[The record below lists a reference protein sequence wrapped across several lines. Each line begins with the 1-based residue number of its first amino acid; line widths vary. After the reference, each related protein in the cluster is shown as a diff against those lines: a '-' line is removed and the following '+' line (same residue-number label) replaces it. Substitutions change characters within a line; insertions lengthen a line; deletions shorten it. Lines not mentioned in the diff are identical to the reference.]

1 VRSREREHPGGMLRG
16 ALAMVGFFIQRPIF
30 ASAIA
35 VIMVLAGSIC
45 FFLLPVSQ
53 FPDITPPQV
62 VVSAVYPGASA
73 QVVADTVTT
82 PLEQQI
88 NGVQGMTYMSSSSS
102 NDGSSTITVTF
113 DVGYPLSIAA
123 VDVQNRVAQAS
134 SSLPAIV
141 NQAGVTI
148 KKQNPNFV
156 LIVNLTSPD
165 KSVDPVALSNYAY
178 LQIVDP
184 LKRLAGVGD
193 VQIFGER
200 RYSMRVW
207 LDPDKLANLG
217 ITAVDVQNAIAEQN
231 IQVAAGKIGQSPAP
245 PGTPFEMQVS
255 ALGRLSDP
263 AQFGDIVVHA
273 NANAGSVVRLRD
285 VARIEL
291 GALQYAST
299 AFFGEDP
306 TVVLAIYQMPGSNA
320 LALQQRVKD
329 KMEELSKRF
338 PKGIDFAM
346 HYDTTR
352 FVSAAMHD
360 VVITLAEALI
370 LVVFVVFIFLQS
382 WRTTIIPTI
391 AIPVSLIATLV
402 VMQMLGF
409 SLNMLSLLGMVLAI
423 GLVVDDAI
431 VVVENVERQLEAGLK
446 PLAAARAAMKEVT
459 GPIIATTAVLMA
471 VFVPVAFI
479 PGVAGRL
486 YNQFALTVAISVG
499 ISAFNS
505 LTLSPALSAAFL
517 RHRGEVTF
525 PPFRWFNSGFNW
537 LSHSYA
543 EGVRVLIRLRW
554 AMLALFVAALGATYL
569 VSLRIPST
577 FLPVE
582 DQGYFFV
589 VIQLPDGASLERTD
603 AVAKQVRDILM
614 NTPGVDTVGSISGL
628 NFLTSAA
635 QSNSAVEFAILKP
648 WDQRPPE
655 QGASN
660 IVASVRP
667 KLLGLPGAIAL
678 SFDPPSI
685 PGLGTTGGFEFQ
697 VEDLTGRG
705 SIALNEVTQ
714 AVIAEARKQPEING
728 QQLFS
733 SFSTSTPQFNYD
745 LDRNKAKL
753 LGLNLP
759 DVFNTLQIYLGSLY
773 VNDFNLFGRT
783 FRVTLQADKDARA
796 SASDLSRLYVRNTA
810 GGMVPLSTLG
820 SLKPIVGPETVP
832 HYNNYASALINGG
845 AAPGFSSGQA
855 VMAMERAA
863 AAVLPRD
870 FAFEWTGIT
879 FQELKAG
886 SIATVVFALAIVFV
900 FLILAAQYESW
911 SMPFM
916 VLLAVPLALF
926 GALLALWLRG
936 KQIDVY
942 SQIGFVMLIGLAA
955 KNAILIVEFARRRRE
970 EGLGIVE
977 AAMEAA
983 RLRLR
988 PILMTAFAFIL
999 GVVPLMVA
1007 TGAGAASR
1015 QSIGTTVFG
1024 GMLAATI
1031 LTLAFVPVLY
1041 AVIEQWREGRVGAEP
1056 TPAHDEGVASHV
1068 EPAE

>member
-1 VRSREREHPGGMLRG
+1 
-16 ALAMVGFFIQRPIF
+16 MVGFFIQRPIF

-35 VIMVLAGSIC
+35 VILVLAGSIC
-45 FFLLPVSQ
+45 YFLLPVSQ

-88 NGVQGMTYMSSSSS
+88 NGVAGMTYMSSSSS
-102 NDGSSTITVTF
+102 NDGSSTITITF

-134 SSLPAIV
+134 SSLPQIV

-165 KSVDPVALSNYAY
+165 RSVDPVALSNYAY

-184 LKRLAGVGD
+184 LKRLQGVGD

-231 IQVAAGKIGQSPAP
+231 VQVAAGKIGQSPAP
-245 PGTPFEMQVS
+245 AGTPFEMQVS
-255 ALGRLSDP
+255 AVGRLGDP
-263 AQFGDIVVHA
+263 AQFGDIVVRA
-273 NANAGSVVRLRD
+273 DANAGSVVRLRD

-291 GALQYAST
+291 GALQYTST

-329 KMEELSKRF
+329 KMQELSKRF
-338 PKGIDFAM
+338 PKGIDYAM

-352 FVSAAMHD
+352 FVSASMHD
-360 VVITLAEALI
+360 VVITLIQALL
-370 LVVFVVFIFLQS
+370 LVVAVVFIFLQS

-391 AIPVSLIATLV
+391 AIPVSLIATLA
-402 VMQMLGF
+402 VMETLGF

-431 VVVENVERQLEAGLK
+431 VVVENVERQLEAGLR
-446 PLAAARAAMKEVT
+446 PLEAARAAMKEVT

-517 RHRGEVTF
+517 RQRGDVTF
-525 PPFRWFNSGFNW
+525 APFRRFNRGFDW

-543 EGVRVLIRLRW
+543 HGVRRLIGLRW
-554 AMLALFVAALGATYL
+554 TMLALFVAALGATYL

-603 AVAKQVRDILM
+603 VVAKQVREVLQ
-614 NTPGVDTVGSISGL
+614 NTPGVDIVGSISGL
-628 NFLTSAA
+628 NFLTNAA

-648 WDQRPPE
+648 WDRRPPG
-655 QGASN
+655 QGASD

-705 SIALNEVTQ
+705 SFALNDATQ

-796 SASDLSRLYVRNTA
+796 SASDLSRLYVRNA
-810 GGMVPLSTLG
+810 SGGMVPLSTLG

-845 AAPGFSSGQA
+845 AAPGYSSGQA
-855 VMAMERAA
+855 VAAMERAA
-863 AAVLPRD
+863 ATALPRD

-886 SIATVVFALAIVFV
+886 SIATVVFALAIIFV

-936 KQIDVY
+936 RQIDVY

-970 EGLGIVE
+970 EGLSIVD

-999 GVVPLMVA
+999 GVVPLMIA

-1031 LTLAFVPVLY
+1031 LTLAFVPVFY
-1041 AVIEQWREGRVGAEP
+1041 AVIEELRERNQRPELTSAHHIEGGAEP
-1056 TPAHDEGVASHV
+1056 
-1068 EPAE
+1068 AE

>member
-1 VRSREREHPGGMLRG
+1 
-16 ALAMVGFFIQRPIF
+16 MVNFFIQRPIF

-35 VIMVLAGSIC
+35 MVMVLAGAIC
-45 FFLLPVSQ
+45 YFLLPVSQ
-53 FPDITPPQV
+53 FPNITPPQV
-62 VVSAVYPGASA
+62 VVSANYPGASA

-88 NGVQGMTYMSSSSS
+88 NGVEGMTYMSSASS

-113 DVGYPLSIAA
+113 EVGYPLSIAA
-123 VDVQNRVAQAS
+123 VDVQNRVSQAA

-141 NQAGVTI
+141 NQGGVTI

-156 LIVNLTSPD
+156 LIVNLVSPD
-165 KSVDPVALSNYAY
+165 GSVDPIALSNYAF
-178 LQIVDP
+178 LQVVDP
-184 LKRLAGVGD
+184 LKRLPGVGD
-193 VQIFGER
+193 IQIFGER

-207 LDPDKLANLG
+207 LDPDRLANLG
-217 ITAVDVQNAIAEQN
+217 ITAVDVQNVIQEQN
-231 IQVAAGKIGQSPAP
+231 VQVAAGKIGQSPAP
-245 PGTPFEMQVS
+245 EGTPFEMQVN
-255 ALGRLSDP
+255 AVGRLSDP
-263 AQFGDIVVHA
+263 AEFGDIVVRA
-273 NANAGSVVRLRD
+273 NAADGSVVRLRD

-291 GALQYAST
+291 GALQYSSSG
-299 AFFGEDP
+299 FFGDKP
-306 TVVLAIYQMPGSNA
+306 SVVVAVFQSPGSNA
-320 LALQQRVKD
+320 LELQQRVKV

-338 PKGIDFAM
+338 PKGIEYAM

-360 VVITLAEALI
+360 VLVTLGEALVLVV
-370 LVVFVVFIFLQS
+370 LVVFVFLQS

-391 AIPVSLIATLV
+391 AIPVSLIATLI
-402 VMQMLGF
+402 VMELLGF

-431 VVVENVERQLEAGLK
+431 VVVENVERQLEAGLP
-446 PLAAARAAMKEVT
+446 PLAAARKAMSEVT

-471 VFVPVAFI
+471 VFIPVAFI

-517 RHRGEVTF
+517 RARPHTRF
-525 PPFRWFNSGFNW
+525 PPFRWFNAGFEA
-537 LSHSYA
+537 LAHGYSRA
-543 EGVRVLIRLRW
+543 VRGMIRWRW
-554 AMLALFVAALGATYL
+554 ALLAVFVAGLWATYA
-569 VSLRIPST
+569 VSQRLAST

-589 VIQLPDGASLERTD
+589 LIQLPDGASLQRTD
-603 AVAKQVRDILM
+603 EVAKRVRDILQK
-614 NTPGVDTVGSISGL
+614 TPGVDIAGSISGL
-628 NFLTSAA
+628 NFLTNAA

-648 WDQRPPE
+648 WDERGPE
-655 QGASN
+655 LLASK
-660 IVASVRP
+660 IVAAVRG
-667 KLLGLPGAIAL
+667 KLFMIPEAFVL

-685 PGLGTTGGFEFQ
+685 QGLGQTGGFEFEL
-697 VEDLTGRG
+697 EDLSGRG
-705 SIALNEVTQ
+705 SIALNDAAQ
-714 AVIAEARKQPEING
+714 ALIAEARKQPELSP
-728 QQLFS
+728 QQLFT
-733 SFSTSTPQFNYD
+733 SFSTSTPQFTYD

-753 LGLNLP
+753 LGLSLP

-783 FRVTLQADKDARA
+783 FRVTMQADKGARA
-796 SASDLSRLYVRNTA
+796 AATDISRLYVRNA
-810 GGMVPLSTLG
+810 SGGMVPLSTLG
-820 SLKPIVGPETVP
+820 KLLPIVGPETVP
-832 HYNNYASALINGG
+832 HYDNYGSALINGA

-855 VMAMERAA
+855 VAAMERAA
-863 AAVLPRD
+863 AASLPSD
-870 FAFEWTGIT
+870 FGYEWTGIT

-886 SIATVVFALAIVFV
+886 SIATVVFGLAIVFV

-911 SMPFM
+911 TMPFM

-926 GALLALWLRG
+926 GALLALWVRQM
-936 KQIDVY
+936 QIDVY

-955 KNAILIVEFARRRRE
+955 KNAILIVEFAKRRRE
-970 EGLGIVE
+970 EGLEIID
-977 AAMEAA
+977 AAMEAG

-999 GVVPLMVA
+999 GVLPLVFA
-1007 TGAGAASR
+1007 KGAGAASR

-1031 LTLAFVPVLY
+1031 LTLIFVPVFY
-1041 AVIEQWREGRVGAEP
+1041 ALIEMLRERDPEIRAHAIHAPAAEP
-1056 TPAHDEGVASHV
+1056 QA
-1068 EPAE
+1068 AE

>member
-1 VRSREREHPGGMLRG
+1 
-16 ALAMVGFFIQRPIF
+16 MVSFFIRRPIF

-35 VIMVLAGSIC
+35 VIMVLAGVIC
-45 FFLLPVSQ
+45 YFLLPVAQ
-53 FPDITPPQV
+53 FPEVTPPQV

-123 VDVQNRVAQAS
+123 VDVQNRVAQAA
-134 SSLPAIV
+134 SSLPPIV

-165 KSVDPVALSNYAY
+165 HSVDPVALSNYAY
-178 LQIVDP
+178 LQVVDP
-184 LKRLAGVGD
+184 LKRLPGVGD

-200 RYSMRVW
+200 RYSMRIW

-217 ITAVDVQNAIAEQN
+217 ITAVDVQSVIAEQN
-231 IQVAAGKIGQSPAP
+231 VQVAAGKIGQSPAP
-245 PGTPFEMQVS
+245 PGTPFEMQVN
-255 ALGRLSDP
+255 ATGRLSDP
-263 AQFGDIVVHA
+263 AQFGDIVLRSNPTTGA
-273 NANAGSVVRLRD
+273 IVRLHD

-291 GALQYAST
+291 GALQYTSS
-299 AFFGEDP
+299 AFFGEDAS
-306 TVVLAIYQMPGSNA
+306 VVLAVYQMPGSNA
-320 LALQQRVKD
+320 LDLQERVQQ
-329 KMEELSKRF
+329 KMHDLSQRF
-338 PKGIDFAM
+338 PKGIAYGM

-352 FVSAAMHD
+352 FVSAAMRD
-360 VVITLAEALI
+360 VVTTLFEALI
-370 LVVFVVFIFLQS
+370 LVVLVVYIFLQS

-402 VMQMLGF
+402 VMQVVGF

-431 VVVENVERQLEAGLK
+431 VVVENVERQLENGLK
-446 PLAAARAAMKEVT
+446 PFDAAVKAMSEVT

-471 VFVPVAFI
+471 VFIPVAFI
-479 PGVAGRL
+479 PGVSGRL

-505 LTLSPALSAAFL
+505 LTLSPALAAAFL
-517 RHRGEVTF
+517 RHRPPTKF
-525 PPFRWFNSGFNW
+525 APFRWFNSGFEW
-537 LSHSYA
+537 LSHAYSDL
-543 EGVRVLIRLRW
+543 VRVLIRIRW
-554 AMLALFVAALGATYL
+554 LMVGGFVAVLAATYL
-569 VSLRIPST
+569 LSLRIPST

-603 AVAKQVRDILM
+603 AVAKDVRNILQ
-614 NTPGVDTVGSISGL
+614 NTPGVDIVGSISGL
-628 NFLTSAA
+628 NFLTAAA

-648 WDQRPPE
+648 WDERPPE
-655 QGASN
+655 QGASR
-660 IVASVRP
+660 IVASVRG
-667 KLLGLPGAIAL
+667 KLLGIPEAFVL

-685 PGLGTTGGFEFQ
+685 PGMGTTGGFEFQ
-697 VEDLTGRG
+697 VEDLSGRG
-705 SIALNEVTQ
+705 AVALNDAVQ
-714 AVIAEARKQPEING
+714 AVLAEARKQPELNA

-733 SFSTSTPQFNYD
+733 SFSTTTPQYNYD
-745 LDRNKAKL
+745 LDRSKVKL

-783 FRVTLQADKDARA
+783 FRVTVQADKNARA
-796 SASDLSRLYVRNTA
+796 TATDLSRLYVRNA
-810 GGMVPLSTLG
+810 SGGMVPLSTLG
-820 SLKPIVGPETVP
+820 TLKPIVGPETVP

-845 AAPGFSSGQA
+845 PAPGFSSGQA
-855 VMAMERAA
+855 VKAMERAA
-863 AAVLPRD
+863 ATALPRD
-870 FAFEWTGIT
+870 FAYEWTGIT

-886 SIATVVFALAIVFV
+886 SIATIVFTLAIVFV

-911 SMPFM
+911 AMPFM
-916 VLLAVPLALF
+916 VLFAVPLALF
-926 GALLALWLRG
+926 GALLALWVRG
-936 KQIDVY
+936 LQIDVY
-942 SQIGFVMLIGLAA
+942 SQIGFVMLIGLSA

-970 EGLGIVE
+970 EGVDIVD

-999 GVVPLMVA
+999 GVVPLMIA

-1031 LTLAFVPVLY
+1031 LTLLFVPVFY
-1041 AVIEQWREGRVGAEP
+1041 AVIERLREGWTSRKDDTHPDEHRPDGPVRAPQALAAE
-1056 TPAHDEGVASHV
+1056 
-1068 EPAE
+1068 

>member
-1 VRSREREHPGGMLRG
+1 
-16 ALAMVGFFIQRPIF
+16 MVNFFIQRPIF
-30 ASAIA
+30 ASALA
-35 VIMVLAGSIC
+35 VIMILAGGIS

-53 FPDITPPQV
+53 FPDITPPQI
-62 VVSAVYPGASA
+62 VVSARYPGASA

-88 NGVQGMTYMSSSSS
+88 NGVEGMIYMSSTSS
-102 NDGSSTITVTF
+102 NDGSSSITVTF
-113 DVGYPLSIAA
+113 DVGYPLSTAA
-123 VDVQNRVAQAS
+123 VDVQNRVSQAA
-134 SSLPAIV
+134 SSLPAVV
-141 NQAGVTI
+141 NQSGVTI

-156 LIVNLTSPD
+156 MIVNLTSPD
-165 KSVDPVALSNYAY
+165 GSVDPVAISNYAY
-178 LQIVDP
+178 LQIADP
-184 LKRLAGVGD
+184 LKRIPGVGD

-200 RYSMRVW
+200 RYSMRIW
-207 LDPDKLANLG
+207 LDPDRLAKLGL
-217 ITAVDVQNAIAEQN
+217 TAVDVQNAVAEQN

-245 PGTPFEMQVS
+245 SGTAFEMQVN
-255 ALGRLSDP
+255 AVGRLSDP
-263 AQFGDIVVHA
+263 AQFGEIVVRA
-273 NANAGSVVRLRD
+273 DVGSGAVVRLKD
-285 VARIEL
+285 VARLEL
-291 GALQYAST
+291 GALQYGSS
-299 AFFGEDP
+299 AFFGDDE
-306 TVVLAIYQMPGSNA
+306 TVVLGVFQMPGSNA
-320 LALQQRVKD
+320 LDLRQSVRD

-338 PKGIDFAM
+338 PKGIAYAV

-352 FVSAAMHD
+352 FVSAAMRD
-360 VVITLAEALI
+360 VVLTLGEALI
-370 LVVFVVFIFLQS
+370 LVVAVVFVFLQS

-391 AIPVSLIATLV
+391 AIPVSLVATLA
-402 VMQMLGF
+402 VMHLLGF

-431 VVVENVERQLEAGLK
+431 VVVENVERQLEAGLS
-446 PLAAARAAMKEVT
+446 PLAATKAAMKEVT

-471 VFVPVAFI
+471 VFIPVAFI

-499 ISAFNS
+499 LSAFNS

-517 RHRGEVTF
+517 RHREPPRF
-525 PPFRWFNSGFNW
+525 PPFRWFNAGFEW
-537 LSHSYA
+537 TARAYA
-543 EGVRVLIRLRW
+543 RSVRGLVRFRW
-554 AMLALFVAALGATYL
+554 AMVGLFLATLAGTYAIWE
-569 VSLRIPST
+569 RIPTT

-589 VIQLPDGASLERTD
+589 IIQLPDGASLERTE
-603 AVAKQVRDILM
+603 AVAKQVRDILQD
-614 NTPGVDTVGSISGL
+614 TPGVDIVGAISGF
-628 NFLTSAA
+628 NFLTGAA
-635 QSNSAVEFAILKP
+635 QSNAAAEFAILKP
-648 WDQRPPE
+648 WNERGPDQH
-655 QGASN
+655 ASA

-667 KLLGLPGAIAL
+667 RLLQIPDAL
-678 SFDPPSI
+678 VFSFDPPSI
-685 PGLGTTGGFEFQ
+685 PGMGATGGFEFQ

-705 SIALNEVTQ
+705 AVALNEATQ
-714 AVIAEARKQPEING
+714 ALIAEARKQPEINPY
-728 QQLFS
+728 QLFTT
-733 SFSTSTPQFNYD
+733 FSTSTPQYQYD
-745 LDRNKAKL
+745 FDRNKAKL
-753 LGLNLP
+753 HGLNLP

-783 FRVTLQADKDARA
+783 FRVTLQADQEARG
-796 SASDLSRLYVRNTA
+796 SAADLGRMYVRNPS

-820 SLKPIVGPETVP
+820 SLRPVVGPETIP
-832 HYNNYASALINGG
+832 HYNNYGSALINGG
-845 AAPGFSSGQA
+845 AAPGYSSAQA
-855 VMAMERAA
+855 VTAMERAA
-863 AAVLPRD
+863 AAALPRD
-870 FAFEWTGIT
+870 FGFEWTGIT

-926 GALLALWLRG
+926 GALAALWLRQI
-936 KQIDVY
+936 QIDVY

-955 KNAILIVEFARRRRE
+955 KNAILIVEFAKRRRE
-970 EGLGIVE
+970 EGLDIVE

-999 GVVPLMVA
+999 GVVPLMFA

-1024 GMLAATI
+1024 GMLAATL
-1031 LTLAFVPVLY
+1031 LTLLFVPVFY
-1041 AVIEQWREGRVGAEP
+1041 AVIERLRESRSHGGASASVLRRH
-1056 TPAHDEGVASHV
+1056 TP

>member
-1 VRSREREHPGGMLRG
+1 
-16 ALAMVGFFIQRPIF
+16 MVNFFIHRPIF
-30 ASAIA
+30 ASSIAI
-35 VIMVLAGSIC
+35 IMVLAGTIC
-45 FFLLPVSQ
+45 YFLLPVSQ

-62 VVSAVYPGASA
+62 VVSANYPGASA

-113 DVGYPLSIAA
+113 EVGYPLSTAA
-123 VDVQNRVAQAS
+123 VDVQNRVSQAA

-141 NQAGVTI
+141 NQGGVTI

-165 KSVDPVALSNYAY
+165 GSVDPVALSNLAY
-178 LQIVDP
+178 LQVVDP
-184 LKRLAGVGD
+184 LKRLPGVGD

-231 IQVAAGKIGQSPAP
+231 VQVAAGKIGQSPAP
-245 PGTPFEMQVS
+245 AGTAFEMQVN
-255 ALGRLSDP
+255 AVGRLSDP
-263 AQFGDIVVHA
+263 KEFGDIIVRADAA
-273 NANAGSVVRLRD
+273 NGSLVRLRD

-291 GALQYAST
+291 GALQYSSS

-306 TVVLAIYQMPGSNA
+306 TVVLAVYQMPGSNA
-320 LALQQRVKD
+320 LDLQQRVKD
-329 KMEELSKRF
+329 KMQELSARF
-338 PKGIDFAM
+338 PKGVSYAM

-352 FVSAAMHD
+352 FVSASMHD
-360 VVITLAEALI
+360 VLVTLGEALV
-370 LVVFVVFIFLQS
+370 LVVAVVFIFLQS

-391 AIPVSLIATLV
+391 AIPVSLVATLV
-402 VMQMLGF
+402 VMYMFGF

-446 PLAAARAAMKEVT
+446 PLAATRAAMAEVT

-479 PGVAGRL
+479 PGVSGRL
-486 YNQFALTVAISVG
+486 YNQFALTVAISFG
-499 ISAFNS
+499 ISAFVS
-505 LTLSPALSAAFL
+505 LTLTPALSAAFL
-517 RHRGEVTF
+517 RHRPATQFVL
-525 PPFRWFNSGFNW
+525 FRWFNTGFDR
-537 LSHSYA
+537 LSHAYA
-543 EGVRVLIRLRW
+543 NGVRFLIRLRW
-554 AMLALFVAALGATYL
+554 IMLGIFAAGLVATYFVWQRL
-569 VSLRIPST
+569 PST

-603 AVAKQVRDILM
+603 AVARKARDILQ
-614 NTPGVDTVGSISGL
+614 NTPGVDIVGSISGL

-648 WDQRPPE
+648 WDQRGPDQSASKLVADVRSKLMELPE
-655 QGASN
+655 AF
-660 IVASVRP
+660 
-667 KLLGLPGAIAL
+667 AL

-685 PGLGTTGGFEFQ
+685 PGIGTTGGFEFQ

-705 SIALNEVTQ
+705 SAALNDATQ
-714 AVIAEARKQPEING
+714 AVLAEARKQPELNP

-753 LGLNLP
+753 LGLSLP

-783 FRVTLQADKDARA
+783 FRVTIQADKDARA
-796 SASDLSRLYVRNTA
+796 GAADISRLYVRNA
-810 GGMVPLSTLG
+810 SGGMVPLSTLG
-820 SLKPIVGPETVP
+820 KLVPIVGPETVP
-832 HYNNYASALINGG
+832 HYNNNASALINGG

-855 VMAMERAA
+855 VAAMERAA
-863 AAVLPRD
+863 ATALPKD
-870 FAFEWTGIT
+870 FGYEWTGIT
-879 FQELKAG
+879 YQELKAG
-886 SIATVVFALAIVFV
+886 SIASIVFGLAMVFV

-911 SMPFM
+911 AMPFM

-926 GALLALWLRG
+926 GAFVALLMRG
-936 KQIDVY
+936 MQIDVY

-970 EGLGIVE
+970 EGLSIVD

-999 GVVPLMVA
+999 GVLPLMFS

-1024 GMLAATI
+1024 GMVAATI
-1031 LTLAFVPVLY
+1031 LSLVFVPVFY
-1041 AVIEQWREGRVGAEP
+1041 AVIEQLRERGSKSEPVAELTEPTAEP
-1056 TPAHDEGVASHV
+1056 AFERL
-1068 EPAE
+1068 AEAAE

>member
-1 VRSREREHPGGMLRG
+1 
-16 ALAMVGFFIQRPIF
+16 MVNFFIHRPIF
-30 ASAIA
+30 ASSIAI
-35 VIMVLAGSIC
+35 IMVLAGTIC
-45 FFLLPVSQ
+45 YFLLPVSQ

-62 VVSAVYPGASA
+62 VVSANYPGASA

-113 DVGYPLSIAA
+113 EVGYPLSTAA
-123 VDVQNRVAQAS
+123 VDVQNRVSQAA

-141 NQAGVTI
+141 NQGGVTI

-165 KSVDPVALSNYAY
+165 GSVDPVALSNLAY
-178 LQIVDP
+178 LQVVDP
-184 LKRLAGVGD
+184 LKRLPGVGD

-231 IQVAAGKIGQSPAP
+231 VQVAAGKIGQSPAP
-245 PGTPFEMQVS
+245 AGTAFEMQVN
-255 ALGRLSDP
+255 AVGRLSDP
-263 AQFGDIVVHA
+263 KEFGDIIVRADAA
-273 NANAGSVVRLRD
+273 NGSLVRLRD

-291 GALQYAST
+291 GALQYSSS

-306 TVVLAIYQMPGSNA
+306 TVVLAVYQMPGSNA
-320 LALQQRVKD
+320 LDLQQRVKD
-329 KMEELSKRF
+329 KMQELSARF
-338 PKGIDFAM
+338 PKGVSYAM

-352 FVSAAMHD
+352 FVSASMHD
-360 VVITLAEALI
+360 VVVTLGEALV
-370 LVVFVVFIFLQS
+370 LVVAVVFIFLQS

-391 AIPVSLIATLV
+391 AIPVSLVATLV
-402 VMQMLGF
+402 VMYMFGF

-446 PLAAARAAMKEVT
+446 PLAATRAAMAEVT

-479 PGVAGRL
+479 PGVSGRL
-486 YNQFALTVAISVG
+486 YNQFALTVAISFG
-499 ISAFNS
+499 ISAFVS
-505 LTLSPALSAAFL
+505 LTLTPALSAAFL
-517 RHRGEVTF
+517 RHRPATQFVL
-525 PPFRWFNSGFNW
+525 FRWFNTGFDR
-537 LSHSYA
+537 LSHAYA
-543 EGVRVLIRLRW
+543 NGVRFLIRLRW
-554 AMLALFVAALGATYL
+554 IMLGIFAAGLVATYFVWQRL
-569 VSLRIPST
+569 PST

-603 AVAKQVRDILM
+603 AVARKAREILQ
-614 NTPGVDTVGSISGL
+614 NTPGVDIVGSISGL

-648 WDQRPPE
+648 WDERGPDQSASKLVADVRSKLMEFPE
-655 QGASN
+655 AF
-660 IVASVRP
+660 
-667 KLLGLPGAIAL
+667 AL

-685 PGLGTTGGFEFQ
+685 PGIGTTGGFEFQ
-697 VEDLTGRG
+697 VQDLTGRG
-705 SIALNEVTQ
+705 SAALNDATQ
-714 AVIAEARKQPEING
+714 AVLAEARKQPELNP

-753 LGLNLP
+753 LGLSLP

-783 FRVTLQADKDARA
+783 FRVTIQADKDARA
-796 SASDLSRLYVRNTA
+796 GAADISRLYVRNA
-810 GGMVPLSTLG
+810 SGGMVPLSTLG
-820 SLKPIVGPETVP
+820 KLVPIVGPETVP
-832 HYNNYASALINGG
+832 HYNNNASALINGG

-855 VMAMERAA
+855 VAAMERAA
-863 AAVLPRD
+863 ATALPKD
-870 FAFEWTGIT
+870 FGYEWTGIT
-879 FQELKAG
+879 YQELKAG
-886 SIATVVFALAIVFV
+886 SIASIVFGLAMVFV

-911 SMPFM
+911 AMPFM

-926 GALLALWLRG
+926 GAFVALLMRG
-936 KQIDVY
+936 MQIDVY

-970 EGLGIVE
+970 EGLSIVD

-999 GVVPLMVA
+999 GVLPLMFS

-1024 GMLAATI
+1024 GMVAATI
-1031 LTLAFVPVLY
+1031 LSLVFVPVFY
-1041 AVIEQWREGRVGAEP
+1041 AVIEQLRERGSKSEPVAEP
-1056 TPAHDEGVASHV
+1056 TEPTA
-1068 EPAE
+1068 EPAFERLAEAAE

>member
-1 VRSREREHPGGMLRG
+1 
-16 ALAMVGFFIQRPIF
+16 MVNFFIQRPIF

-35 VIMVLAGSIC
+35 IIMVLAGSIC
-45 FFLLPVSQ
+45 YFLLPVSQ

-62 VVSAVYPGASA
+62 VVSASYPGASA

-82 PLEQQI
+82 PLEEQI

-113 DVGYPLSIAA
+113 DVGYPLDIAA
-123 VDVQNRVAQAS
+123 VDVQNRVSQAA
-134 SSLPAIV
+134 SSLPGIV
-141 NQAGVTI
+141 NQGGVTI

-165 KSVDPVALSNYAY
+165 HSIDPVALSNYAY

-184 LKRLAGVGD
+184 LKRLPGVGD

-231 IQVAAGKIGQSPAP
+231 VQVAAGKIGQSPAP
-245 PGTPFEMQVS
+245 PGTPFEMQVN
-255 ALGRLSDP
+255 ATGRLSNP
-263 AQFGDIVVHA
+263 AQFSNIVVRA
-273 NANAGSVVRLRD
+273 DPASGAIVRLRD
-285 VARIEL
+285 VARVEL
-291 GALQYAST
+291 GALQYSST
-299 AFFGEDP
+299 AYFGKDP
-306 TVVLAIYQMPGSNA
+306 TVVLAVFQMPGSNA
-320 LALQQRVKD
+320 LDLEQRVKT
-329 KMEELSKRF
+329 KMQELSKRF
-338 PKGIDFAM
+338 PPGMSYAM

-352 FVSAAMHD
+352 FVSASMHD
-360 VVITLAEALI
+360 VVLTLGEALVLVV
-370 LVVFVVFIFLQS
+370 LVVFVFLQS
-382 WRTTIIPTI
+382 WRTTLIPTI
-391 AIPVSLIATLV
+391 AIPVSLIATLA
-402 VMQMLGF
+402 VMEVFGF

-431 VVVENVERQLEAGLK
+431 VVVENVERQLEAGLP
-446 PLAAARAAMKEVT
+446 PLAAAKKAMGEVT

-479 PGVAGRL
+479 PGVSGRL

-517 RHRGEVTF
+517 RHRPNVSF
-525 PPFRWFNSGFNW
+525 PPFLWFNAGFER
-537 LSHSYA
+537 LSHGYA
-543 EGVRVLIRLRW
+543 RAVEQLIRHRW
-554 AMLALFVAALGATYL
+554 ILLGLFMTGIAATYAI
-569 VSLRIPST
+569 SLRVPST
-577 FLPVE
+577 FVPVE

-589 VIQLPDGASLERTD
+589 VIQGPDGAALERTD
-603 AVAKQVRDILM
+603 KVAKKVRDILES
-614 NTPGVDTVGSISGL
+614 TPGVQIAGFISGL
-628 NFLTSAA
+628 NFLTNAA

-648 WDQRPPE
+648 WDQRGPD
-655 QGASN
+655 QNASR
-660 IVASVRP
+660 IVASVRN
-667 KLLGLPGAIAL
+667 KLLGIPEAFVL

-685 PGLGTTGGFEFQ
+685 QGLGATGGFEFE
-697 VEDLTGRG
+697 VEDLAGRG
-705 SIALNEVTQ
+705 SAALSDATQ
-714 AVIAEARKQPEING
+714 ALIAAARKQPELNP
-728 QQLFS
+728 QQLFT

-745 LDRNKAKL
+745 LDRSKAKM
-753 LGLNLP
+753 LGLSLP

-783 FRVTLQADKDARA
+783 FRVTLQADKGARA
-796 SASDLSRLYVRNTA
+796 SASDLSRLYVRNA
-810 GGMVPLSTLG
+810 SGGMVPLSTLG

-845 AAPGFSSGQA
+845 AAPGYSSGQA
-855 VMAMERAA
+855 VAAMERAA
-863 AAVLPRD
+863 AEALPKD
-870 FAFEWTGIT
+870 FGYEWTGVT

-886 SIATVVFALAIVFV
+886 SIATIVFALAIVFV
-900 FLILAAQYESW
+900 FVILAAQYESW

-916 VLLAVPLALF
+916 VLSSAPLALF
-926 GALLALWLRG
+926 GALAALWLRG
-936 KQIDVY
+936 MQIDVY

-955 KNAILIVEFARRRRE
+955 KNSILIVEFAKRRRE
-970 EGLGIVE
+970 EGLGVVE
-977 AAMEAA
+977 AAMEAG

-999 GVVPLMVA
+999 GVLPLMFA

-1024 GMLAATI
+1024 GMVAATA
-1031 LTLAFVPVLY
+1031 LTLIFVPVFY
-1041 AVIEQWREGRVGAEP
+1041 ALIERLREGRAADAAPAPARERHADVGMAPEP
-1056 TPAHDEGVASHV
+1056 G
-1068 EPAE
+1068 PAE

>member
-1 VRSREREHPGGMLRG
+1 
-16 ALAMVGFFIQRPIF
+16 MVGFFTQRPIF
-30 ASAIA
+30 ASALAI
-35 VIMVLAGSIC
+35 IMVLAGAIC
-45 FFLLPVSQ
+45 YLLLPVSQ

-88 NGVQGMTYMSSSSS
+88 NGVAGMTYMASSSS
-102 NDGSSTITVTF
+102 NDGSATITVTF

-123 VDVQNRVAQAS
+123 VDVQNRVSQAA

-141 NQAGVTI
+141 NQGGVTI

-178 LQIVDP
+178 LQVVDP
-184 LKRLAGVGD
+184 LKRLPGVGD

-200 RYSMRVW
+200 RYSMRIW
-207 LDPDKLANLG
+207 LDPDKLAKLG
-217 ITAVDVQNAIAEQN
+217 ITATDVQGAVAEQN
-231 IQVAAGKIGQSPAP
+231 VQVAAGKIGQSPAP
-245 PGTPFEMQVS
+245 AGTAFEMQVN
-255 ALGRLSDP
+255 AVGRLSDP
-263 AQFGDIVVHA
+263 EQFGEIVVRA
-273 NANAGSVVRLRD
+273 DPASGAIVRLRD

-291 GALQYAST
+291 GALQYASS
-299 AFFGEDP
+299 AFFGADP
-306 TVVLAIYQMPGSNA
+306 TVVLAVYQMPGSNA
-320 LALQQRVKD
+320 LDLQKNIKS
-329 KMEELSKRF
+329 KMDELATRF
-338 PKGIDFAM
+338 PKGIAYAM

-352 FVSAAMHD
+352 FVSASMHD
-360 VVITLAEALI
+360 VVITLAEALA
-370 LVVFVVFIFLQS
+370 LVVAVVFVFLQS

-391 AIPVSLIATLV
+391 AIPVSLIATLA
-402 VMQMLGF
+402 VMQVCGF

-431 VVVENVERQLEAGLK
+431 VVVENVERQLEAGL
-446 PLAAARAAMKEVT
+446 PPMAATRKAMSEVT
-459 GPIIATTAVLMA
+459 GPIVATTAVLMA
-471 VFVPVAFI
+471 VFIPVAFI

-505 LTLSPALSAAFL
+505 LTLSPALAAVFL
-517 RHRGEVTF
+517 RHRPHRPFVL
-525 PPFRWFNSGFNW
+525 FRWFNAGFEW
-537 LSHSYA
+537 LSHAYA
-543 EGVRVLIRLRW
+543 WLVGGFIRFRW
-554 AMLALFVAALGATYL
+554 ALMLVFALGLFGTYAL
-569 VSLRIPST
+569 WTRLPST

-589 VIQLPDGASLERTD
+589 VIQGPDGAALERTD
-603 AVAKQVRDILM
+603 DVAKQVRDILQA
-614 NTPGVDTVGSISGL
+614 TPGVDIVGSISGL
-628 NFLTSAA
+628 NFLTNAA

-648 WDQRPPE
+648 WDERPPE
-655 QGASN
+655 QNASA
-660 IVASVRP
+660 IVAAVRP
-667 KLLGLPGAIAL
+667 KLLSIPSAFAL

-685 PGLGTTGGFEFQ
+685 PGLGSTGGFEFE

-705 SIALNEVTQ
+705 SVALNEATQ
-714 AVIAEARKQPEING
+714 AVLAEARKQPELSP
-728 QQLFS
+728 QQMFS
-733 SFSTSTPQFNYD
+733 SFSTSTPQFDYD

-753 LGLNLP
+753 LGLSLP

-796 SASDLSRLYVRNTA
+796 GAADLSRLYVRNSA
-810 GGMVPLSTLG
+810 GSMVPLATLG
-820 SLKPIVGPETVP
+820 TLKPTVGPETVP
-832 HYNNYASALINGG
+832 HYNNYEAAKINGA

-855 VMAMERAA
+855 VAAMQRAA
-863 AAVLPRD
+863 AAALPRD
-870 FAFEWTGIT
+870 FTYEWTGIT

-886 SIATVVFALAIVFV
+886 SAASLIFGLALVFV

-911 SMPFM
+911 TMPFM

-926 GALLALWLRG
+926 GALAALFVRG
-936 KQIDVY
+936 MQIDVY

-970 EGLGIVE
+970 EGLSIAE
-977 AAMEAA
+977 AAMEAG

-999 GVVPLMVA
+999 GVLPLVVA

-1015 QSIGTTVFG
+1015 RSLGTTVFG
-1024 GMLAATI
+1024 GMLAATV
-1031 LTLAFVPVLY
+1031 LTLIFVPVFY
-1041 AVIEQWREGRVGAEP
+1041 AIIERWRERDPDGKGEVETDDEAGQTAVPPYAE
-1056 TPAHDEGVASHV
+1056 A
-1068 EPAE
+1068 AE

>member
-1 VRSREREHPGGMLRG
+1 
-16 ALAMVGFFIQRPIF
+16 MVGFFIQRPIF

-45 FFLLPVSQ
+45 FFLLPISQ

-62 VVSAVYPGASA
+62 VVQAVYPGASA

-102 NDGSSTITVTF
+102 NDGSTLITITF
-113 DVGYPLSIAA
+113 EVGYPLDIAA
-123 VDVQNRVAQAS
+123 VDVQNRVAQAAS
-134 SSLPAIV
+134 ALPAIV

-165 KSVDPVALSNYAY
+165 HSVDQVALSNYAY
-178 LQIVDP
+178 LQIADP
-184 LKRLAGVGD
+184 LKRIPGVGD
-193 VQIFGER
+193 VQFFGER
-200 RYSMRVW
+200 RYSMRIW

-217 ITAVDVQNAIAEQN
+217 LTAVDIQQAVAEQN
-231 IQVAAGKIGQSPAP
+231 VQVAAGKIGQSPAP
-245 PGTPFEMQVS
+245 AGTAFELQVN
-255 ALGRLSDP
+255 AVGRLANPEEFGEIVVRSDP
-263 AQFGDIVVHA
+263 SK
-273 NANAGSVVRLRD
+273 GSAVRLKD
-285 VARIEL
+285 VARLEL
-291 GALQYAST
+291 GALTYTSSG
-299 AFFGEDP
+299 FFGDDP
-306 TVVLAIYQMPGSNA
+306 TVVLAIFQAAGSNA
-320 LALQQRVKD
+320 LQLKQDVKA
-329 KMEELSKRF
+329 KMDELTKRF
-338 PKGIDFAM
+338 PPGIEYAM
-346 HYDTTR
+346 HYDTTK
-352 FVSAAMHD
+352 FVSASMHD
-360 VVITLAEALI
+360 VVVTLFEALL
-370 LVVFVVFIFLQS
+370 LVVFVVYVFLQS
-382 WRTTIIPTI
+382 WRTTLIPVI
-391 AIPVSLIATLV
+391 AIPVSLIATLI
-402 VMQMLGF
+402 VMRLLGF
-409 SLNMLSLLGMVLAI
+409 SMNMLSLLGMVLAI

-446 PLAAARAAMKEVT
+446 PLEAAKKAMSEVT

-471 VFVPVAFI
+471 VFIPVAFI

-525 PPFRWFNSGFNW
+525 KPFIWFNRGFTS
-537 LSHSYA
+537 LSHRYA
-543 EGVRVLIRLRW
+543 HIVGVLIRLW
-554 AMLALFVAALGATYL
+554 KPVLVVFVLAFGATCWTAT
-569 VSLRIPST
+569 RIPST

-589 VIQLPDGASLERTD
+589 VIQMPDGASLQRTD
-603 AVAKQVRDILM
+603 EFAKKVRGIIQAA
-614 NTPGVDTVGSISGL
+614 PGVEIVGSITGF
-628 NFLTSAA
+628 NFLTYAA

-648 WDQRPPE
+648 WDERPAA
-655 QGASN
+655 QSASN
-660 IVASVRP
+660 LVNNLRM
-667 KLLGLPGAIAL
+667 KLLSLPDGIAL

-685 PGLGTTGGFEFQ
+685 PGMGATGGFEFQ
-697 VEDLTGRG
+697 IEDLTGRG
-705 SIALNEVTQ
+705 SVALNDALQ
-714 AVIAEARKQPEING
+714 AVLAEARKQPELNARG
-728 QQLFS
+728 LFS
-733 SFSTSTPQFNYD
+733 PFSNSTPQFKYD

-759 DVFNTLQIYLGSLY
+759 DIFNTLQIYLGSLY

-783 FRVTLQADKDARA
+783 FRVTMQAEKDARS
-796 SASDLSRLYVRNTA
+796 SASDISKLYVRNNT

-820 SLKPIVGPETVP
+820 TLKPMVAPETVS
-832 HYNNYASALINGG
+832 HYNNYASAVINGT

-855 VMAMERAA
+855 IAAMQRAA
-863 AAVLPRD
+863 SIALPRD
-870 FAFEWTGIT
+870 FGFEWTGIT

-886 SIATVVFALAIVFV
+886 SIATIVFGLAIVFV

-926 GALLALWLRG
+926 GALGALWIRG
-936 KQIDVY
+936 LQIDVY

-955 KNAILIVEFARRRRE
+955 KNAILIVEFAKHLRE
-970 EGLGIVE
+970 NGMSIVE
-977 AAMEAA
+977 AAMEAG

-999 GVVPLMVA
+999 GVLPLMLA

-1024 GMLAATI
+1024 GMLAATV
-1031 LTLAFVPVLY
+1031 LTLLMVPVFY
-1041 AVIEQWREGRVGAEP
+1041 ALIERWREARENRTGSPDHGHTPQLGAEP
-1056 TPAHDEGVASHV
+1056 
-1068 EPAE
+1068 AE

>member
-1 VRSREREHPGGMLRG
+1 
-16 ALAMVGFFIQRPIF
+16 MVGFFIQRPIF

-35 VIMVLAGSIC
+35 VILVLAGSIC
-45 FFLLPVSQ
+45 YFLLPVSQ

-88 NGVQGMTYMSSSSS
+88 NGVAGMTYMSSSSS
-102 NDGSSTITVTF
+102 NDGSSTITITF

-134 SSLPAIV
+134 SSLPQIV

-165 KSVDPVALSNYAY
+165 RSVDPVALSNYAY

-184 LKRLAGVGD
+184 LKRLQGVGD

-231 IQVAAGKIGQSPAP
+231 VQVAAGKIGQSPAP
-245 PGTPFEMQVS
+245 AGTPFEMQVS
-255 ALGRLSDP
+255 AVGRLSDP
-263 AQFGDIVVHA
+263 AQFGDIVVRA
-273 NANAGSVVRLRD
+273 DANAGSVVRLRD

-291 GALQYAST
+291 GALQYTST

-338 PKGIDFAM
+338 PKGIDYAM

-352 FVSAAMHD
+352 FVSASMHD
-360 VVITLAEALI
+360 VVITLIQALL
-370 LVVFVVFIFLQS
+370 LVVAVVFIFLQS

-391 AIPVSLIATLV
+391 AIPVSLIATLA
-402 VMQMLGF
+402 VMETLGF

-431 VVVENVERQLEAGLK
+431 VVVENVERQLEAGLR
-446 PLAAARAAMKEVT
+446 PLEAARAAMKEVT

-517 RHRGEVTF
+517 RQRGDVTF
-525 PPFRWFNSGFNW
+525 APFRRFNRGFDW

-543 EGVRVLIRLRW
+543 HGVRRLIGLRW
-554 AMLALFVAALGATYL
+554 TMLALFVAALGATYL

-603 AVAKQVRDILM
+603 VVAKQVREVLQ
-614 NTPGVDTVGSISGL
+614 NTPGVDIVGSISGL
-628 NFLTSAA
+628 NFLTNAA

-648 WDQRPPE
+648 WDRRPPG
-655 QGASN
+655 QGASD

-705 SIALNEVTQ
+705 SFALNDATQ

-796 SASDLSRLYVRNTA
+796 SASDLSRLYVRNA
-810 GGMVPLSTLG
+810 SGGMVPLSTLG

-845 AAPGFSSGQA
+845 AAPGYSSGQA
-855 VMAMERAA
+855 VAAMERAA
-863 AAVLPRD
+863 ATALPRD

-886 SIATVVFALAIVFV
+886 SIATVVFALAIIFV

-936 KQIDVY
+936 RQIDVY

-970 EGLGIVE
+970 EGLSIVD

-999 GVVPLMVA
+999 GVVPLMIA

-1031 LTLAFVPVLY
+1031 LTLAFVPVFY
-1041 AVIEQWREGRVGAEP
+1041 AVIEELRERNQRPELTSAHHIEGGAEP
-1056 TPAHDEGVASHV
+1056 
-1068 EPAE
+1068 AE

>member
-1 VRSREREHPGGMLRG
+1 
-16 ALAMVGFFIQRPIF
+16 MVGFFTQRPIF
-30 ASAIA
+30 SSAIA

-45 FFLLPVSQ
+45 YFLLPVSQ

-62 VVSAVYPGASA
+62 VVSATYPGASA

-88 NGVQGMTYMSSSSS
+88 NGVAGMTYMSSSSS
-102 NDGSSTITVTF
+102 NDGSSMITITF

-123 VDVQNRVAQAS
+123 VDVQNRVAQAA
-134 SSLPAIV
+134 SSLPPIV

-165 KSVDPVALSNYAY
+165 GSVDPVALSNYAY

-184 LKRLAGVGD
+184 LKRLPGVGD

-231 IQVAAGKIGQSPAP
+231 VQVAAGKIGQSPAP
-245 PGTPFEMQVS
+245 EGTPFEVQVN
-255 ALGRLSDP
+255 AVGRLSDP
-263 AQFGDIVVHA
+263 AQFGDIVVRA
-273 NANAGSVVRLRD
+273 NAGAGSVVRLRD

-291 GALQYAST
+291 GALQYTST

-306 TVVLAIYQMPGSNA
+306 TVVLAIYQMAGSNA
-320 LALQQRVKD
+320 LDLQRSVKD
-329 KMEELSKRF
+329 KMQELSKRF
-338 PKGIDFAM
+338 PKGIDYAM

-352 FVSAAMHD
+352 FVSAAMRD
-360 VVITLAEALI
+360 VIITLAQALL
-370 LVVFVVFIFLQS
+370 LVVAVVFIFLQS

-391 AIPVSLIATLV
+391 AIPVSLIATLI
-402 VMQMLGF
+402 VMKMVGF

-431 VVVENVERQLEAGLK
+431 VVVENVERQLEAGLR
-446 PLAAARAAMKEVT
+446 PLAATRAAMKEVT

-479 PGVAGRL
+479 PGVTGSL

-517 RHRGEVTF
+517 RHRGDVRFT
-525 PPFRWFNSGFNW
+525 PFRWFNAGFDR
-537 LSHSYA
+537 LSHFYA
-543 EGVRVLIRLRW
+543 RGVRELIRLRRPLLG
-554 AMLALFVAALGATYL
+554 AFVAALAATYL
-569 VSLRIPST
+569 ISLRIPST

-589 VIQLPDGASLERTD
+589 IIQLPDGASLQRTD
-603 AVAKQVRDILM
+603 IVAKEVRDVLKG
-614 NTPGVDTVGSISGL
+614 TPGVDIVGSISGL
-628 NFLTSAA
+628 NFLTRAA

-648 WDQRPPE
+648 WDERPPA
-655 QGASN
+655 QNASN

-667 KLLGLPGAIAL
+667 KLLQIPGAIAL

-697 VEDLTGRG
+697 VEDLSGRG
-705 SIALNEVTQ
+705 STALNEATQ
-714 AVIAEARKQPEING
+714 NVIAEARKQPELNA
-728 QQLFS
+728 QQLFT
-733 SFSTSTPQFNYD
+733 SFSTSTPQLDYD
-745 LDRNKAKL
+745 LDRTKAKL
-753 LGLNLP
+753 LGLSLP
-759 DVFNTLQIYLGSLY
+759 DVFNTLQIYFGSLY
-773 VNDFNLFGRT
+773 VNDFNLLGRT

-796 SASDLSRLYVRNTA
+796 VASDLSRLYVRNA
-810 GGMVPLSTLG
+810 SGGMVPLSTLG

-845 AAPGFSSGQA
+845 AAPGYSSGQA
-855 VMAMERAA
+855 IAAMERAA
-863 AAVLPRD
+863 ATALPRD
-870 FAFEWTGIT
+870 FGFEWTGIT

-886 SIATVVFALAIVFV
+886 SIATIVFALAIVFV

-926 GALLALWLRG
+926 GALLTLWLRG

-955 KNAILIVEFARRRRE
+955 KNAILIVEFAKRRRE
-970 EGLGIVE
+970 DGLDIVE
-977 AAMEAA
+977 AAMEAG

-999 GVVPLMVA
+999 GVVPLMFA
-1007 TGAGAASR
+1007 TGAGAAGR

-1031 LTLAFVPVLY
+1031 LTLALVPVFY
-1041 AVIEQWREGRVGAEP
+1041 AVIEQLRER
-1056 TPAHDEGVASHV
+1056 SSRS
-1068 EPAE
+1068 EPAAAHEALEGHAAPAE

>member
-1 VRSREREHPGGMLRG
+1 
-16 ALAMVGFFIQRPIF
+16 MVGFFIERPIF

-35 VIMVLAGSIC
+35 VILVLAGSIC
-45 FFLLPVSQ
+45 YFLLPVSQ

-88 NGVQGMTYMSSSSS
+88 NGVAGMTYMSSSSS
-102 NDGSSTITVTF
+102 NDGSSTITITF
-113 DVGYPLSIAA
+113 EVGYPLSIAA
-123 VDVQNRVAQAS
+123 VDVQNRVAQAA
-134 SSLPAIV
+134 SSLPPIV

-184 LKRLAGVGD
+184 LKRLEGVGD

-200 RYSMRVW
+200 RYSMRIW

-231 IQVAAGKIGQSPAP
+231 VQVAAGKIGQSPAP
-245 PGTPFEMQVS
+245 AGTPFEMQVN
-255 ALGRLSDP
+255 ATGRLSNVTE
-263 AQFGDIVVHA
+263 FGDIVVRA
-273 NANAGSVVRLRD
+273 DANAGSVVRLRD

-291 GALQYAST
+291 GALQYTST

-329 KMEELSKRF
+329 KMQELSKRF
-338 PKGIDFAM
+338 PKGIDYAM

-352 FVSAAMHD
+352 FVSASMHD
-360 VVITLAEALI
+360 VVVTLVQALL
-370 LVVFVVFIFLQS
+370 LVVAVVFIFLQS

-402 VMQMLGF
+402 VMQLLGF

-446 PLAAARAAMKEVT
+446 PLEAARAAMKEVT

-517 RHRGEVTF
+517 RHRGEVRF
-525 PPFRWFNSGFNW
+525 APFRWFNSGFSW
-537 LSHSYA
+537 LSHAYA
-543 EGVRVLIRLRW
+543 ESVRVLIRWRV
-554 AMLALFVAALGATYL
+554 AMLTLFVLVVGATYL

-589 VIQLPDGASLERTD
+589 VVQLPDGASLERTD
-603 AVAKQVRDILM
+603 AVAKQVRDILKS
-614 NTPGVDTVGSISGL
+614 TPGVDIVGSISGL
-628 NFLTSAA
+628 NFLTQAA

-648 WDQRPPE
+648 WDQRTPE

-705 SIALNEVTQ
+705 SVALNDVTQ
-714 AVIAEARKQPEING
+714 ALIAEARKQPELNP
-728 QQLFS
+728 QQLFT

-753 LGLNLP
+753 LGLKLP

-796 SASDLSRLYVRNTA
+796 TPSDLSRLYVRNAT

-820 SLKPIVGPETVP
+820 TLRAIAGPETVP

-845 AAPGFSSGQA
+845 AAPGYSSGQA
-855 VMAMERAA
+855 VAAMERAA

-886 SIATVVFALAIVFV
+886 SIATIVFALAIVFV

-926 GALLALWLRG
+926 GAMLALWLRG
-936 KQIDVY
+936 RQIDVY

-955 KNAILIVEFARRRRE
+955 KNAILIVEFAKRRRE
-970 EGLGIVE
+970 DGLDIVQ
-977 AAMEAA
+977 AAMMAA

-999 GVVPLMVA
+999 GVVPLMFA

-1031 LTLAFVPVLY
+1031 LTLAFVPVFY
-1041 AVIEQWREGRVGAEP
+1041 ALIEQLRESRLGEP
-1056 TPAHDEGVASHV
+1056 AAAREPVEGHA

>member
-1 VRSREREHPGGMLRG
+1 
-16 ALAMVGFFIQRPIF
+16 MVGFFIERPIF

-35 VIMVLAGSIC
+35 VILVLAGSIC
-45 FFLLPVSQ
+45 YFLLPVSQ

-88 NGVQGMTYMSSSSS
+88 NGVAGMTYMSSSSS
-102 NDGSSTITVTF
+102 NDGSSTITITF
-113 DVGYPLSIAA
+113 EVGYPLSIAA
-123 VDVQNRVAQAS
+123 VDVQNRVAQAA
-134 SSLPAIV
+134 SSLPPIV

-184 LKRLAGVGD
+184 LKRLEGVGD

-200 RYSMRVW
+200 RYSMRIW

-217 ITAVDVQNAIAEQN
+217 ITAVDLQNAIAEQN
-231 IQVAAGKIGQSPAP
+231 VQVAAGKIGQSPAP
-245 PGTPFEMQVS
+245 AGTPFEMQVN
-255 ALGRLSDP
+255 ATGRLSNVTE
-263 AQFGDIVVHA
+263 FGDIVVRA
-273 NANAGSVVRLRD
+273 DANAGSIVRLRD

-291 GALQYAST
+291 GALQYTST

-329 KMEELSKRF
+329 KMQELSKRF
-338 PKGIDFAM
+338 PKGIDYAM

-352 FVSAAMHD
+352 FVSASMHD
-360 VVITLAEALI
+360 VVVTLIQALL
-370 LVVFVVFIFLQS
+370 LVVAVVYIFLQS

-402 VMQMLGF
+402 VMQLLGF

-446 PLAAARAAMKEVT
+446 PLEAARAAMKEVT

-517 RHRGEVTF
+517 RHRGEVRF
-525 PPFRWFNSGFNW
+525 APFRWFNSGFSW
-537 LSHSYA
+537 LSHAYA
-543 EGVRVLIRLRW
+543 ESVRVLIRWRV
-554 AMLALFVAALGATYL
+554 AMLTLFVLAMGATYL

-589 VIQLPDGASLERTD
+589 VVQLPDGASLERTD
-603 AVAKQVRDILM
+603 AVAKQVRDILK
-614 NTPGVDTVGSISGL
+614 NTPGVDIVGSISGL
-628 NFLTSAA
+628 NFLTQAA

-648 WDQRPPE
+648 WDQRTPE

-705 SIALNEVTQ
+705 SVALNDVTQ
-714 AVIAEARKQPEING
+714 ALIAEARKQPELNP
-728 QQLFS
+728 QQLFT

-753 LGLNLP
+753 LGLKLP

-796 SASDLSRLYVRNTA
+796 TPSDLSRLYVRNAT

-820 SLKPIVGPETVP
+820 TLRAIAGPETVP

-845 AAPGFSSGQA
+845 AAPGYSSGQA
-855 VMAMERAA
+855 VAAMERAA

-886 SIATVVFALAIVFV
+886 SIATIVFALAIVFV

-926 GALLALWLRG
+926 GAMLALWLRG
-936 KQIDVY
+936 RQIDVY

-955 KNAILIVEFARRRRE
+955 KNAILIVEFAKRRRE
-970 EGLGIVE
+970 DGLDIVE
-977 AAMEAA
+977 AAMMAA

-999 GVVPLMVA
+999 GVVPLMFA

-1031 LTLAFVPVLY
+1031 LTLAFVPVFY
-1041 AVIEQWREGRVGAEP
+1041 ALIEQLRESRLGPPAAAREP
-1056 TPAHDEGVASHV
+1056 IEGHA

>member
-1 VRSREREHPGGMLRG
+1 
-16 ALAMVGFFIQRPIF
+16 MVGFFIERPIF

-35 VIMVLAGSIC
+35 VILVLAGSIC
-45 FFLLPVSQ
+45 YFLLPVSQ

-88 NGVQGMTYMSSSSS
+88 NGVAGMTYMSSSSS
-102 NDGSSTITVTF
+102 NDGSSTITITF

-123 VDVQNRVAQAS
+123 VDVQNRVAQAA
-134 SSLPAIV
+134 SSLPPIV

-184 LKRLAGVGD
+184 LKRLEGVGD

-200 RYSMRVW
+200 RYSMRIW

-231 IQVAAGKIGQSPAP
+231 VQVAAGKIGQSPAP
-245 PGTPFEMQVS
+245 AGTPFEMQVN
-255 ALGRLSDP
+255 ATGRLSNVTE
-263 AQFGDIVVHA
+263 FGDIVVRA
-273 NANAGSVVRLRD
+273 DANAGSIVRLRD

-291 GALQYAST
+291 GALQYTST

-329 KMEELSKRF
+329 KMQELSKRF
-338 PKGIDFAM
+338 PKGIDYAM

-352 FVSAAMHD
+352 FVSASMHD
-360 VVITLAEALI
+360 VVVTLIQALL
-370 LVVFVVFIFLQS
+370 LVVAVVFIFLQS

-402 VMQMLGF
+402 VMQLLGF

-446 PLAAARAAMKEVT
+446 PLEAARAAMKEVT

-517 RHRGEVTF
+517 RHRGEVRF
-525 PPFRWFNSGFNW
+525 APFRWFNSGFSW
-537 LSHSYA
+537 LSHAYA
-543 EGVRVLIRLRW
+543 ESVHVLIRWRV
-554 AMLALFVAALGATYL
+554 AMLTLFVLAVGATYL

-589 VIQLPDGASLERTD
+589 VVQLPDGASLERTD
-603 AVAKQVRDILM
+603 AVAKQVRDILKS
-614 NTPGVDTVGSISGL
+614 TPGVDIVGSISGL
-628 NFLTSAA
+628 NFLTQAA

-648 WDQRPPE
+648 WDQRTPE

-705 SIALNEVTQ
+705 SVALNDVTQ
-714 AVIAEARKQPEING
+714 ALIAEARKQPELNP
-728 QQLFS
+728 QQLFT

-753 LGLNLP
+753 LGLKLP

-796 SASDLSRLYVRNTA
+796 TPSDLSRLYVRNAT
-810 GGMVPLSTLG
+810 GGMVPLTTLG
-820 SLKPIVGPETVP
+820 TLRAIAGPETVP

-845 AAPGFSSGQA
+845 AAPGYSSGQA
-855 VMAMERAA
+855 VAAMERAA

-886 SIATVVFALAIVFV
+886 SIATIVFALAIVFV

-926 GALLALWLRG
+926 GAMLALWLRG
-936 KQIDVY
+936 RQIDVY

-955 KNAILIVEFARRRRE
+955 KNAILIVEFAKRRRE
-970 EGLGIVE
+970 DGLGIVE
-977 AAMEAA
+977 AAMMAA

-999 GVVPLMVA
+999 GVVPLMFA

-1031 LTLAFVPVLY
+1031 LTLAFVPVFY
-1041 AVIEQWREGRVGAEP
+1041 ALIEQLRESRLGPPATAREP
-1056 TPAHDEGVASHV
+1056 IEGHA

>member
-1 VRSREREHPGGMLRG
+1 
-16 ALAMVGFFIQRPIF
+16 MVNFFIHRPIF
-30 ASAIA
+30 ASSIAI
-35 VIMVLAGSIC
+35 IMVLAGAIC
-45 FFLLPVSQ
+45 YFLLPVSQ

-62 VVSAVYPGASA
+62 VVSANYPGASA

-102 NDGSSTITVTF
+102 NDGSSTITITF
-113 DVGYPLSIAA
+113 EVGYSLSTAA
-123 VDVQNRVAQAS
+123 VDVQNRVSQAA

-141 NQAGVTI
+141 NQGGVTI

-165 KSVDPVALSNYAY
+165 GSVDPVALSNLAY
-178 LQIVDP
+178 LQVVDP
-184 LKRLAGVGD
+184 LKRLPGVGD

-217 ITAVDVQNAIAEQN
+217 ITAVDVQNAVAEQN
-231 IQVAAGKIGQSPAP
+231 VQVAAGKIGQSPAP
-245 PGTPFEMQVS
+245 AGTAFEMQVN
-255 ALGRLSDP
+255 AVGRLSDP
-263 AQFGDIVVHA
+263 KEFGEIVVRADAA
-273 NANAGSVVRLRD
+273 NGSLVRLRD

-291 GALQYAST
+291 GALQYSSS
-299 AFFGEDP
+299 AFFAEDP
-306 TVVLAIYQMPGSNA
+306 TVVLAVYQMPGSNA
-320 LALQQRVKD
+320 LDLQQRVKD
-329 KMEELSKRF
+329 KMQELSARF
-338 PKGIDFAM
+338 PKGVSYAM

-352 FVSAAMHD
+352 FVSASMHD
-360 VVITLAEALI
+360 VLVTLGEALV
-370 LVVFVVFIFLQS
+370 LVVAVVFIFLQS

-391 AIPVSLIATLV
+391 AIPVSLVATLV
-402 VMQMLGF
+402 VMYMFGF

-446 PLAAARAAMKEVT
+446 PLAATRAAMAEVT

-479 PGVAGRL
+479 PGVSGRL
-486 YNQFALTVAISVG
+486 YNQFALTVAISFG
-499 ISAFNS
+499 ISAFVS
-505 LTLSPALSAAFL
+505 LTLTPALSAAFL
-517 RHRGEVTF
+517 RHRPATQFVL
-525 PPFRWFNSGFNW
+525 FRWFNTGFER
-537 LSHSYA
+537 LSHAYA
-543 EGVRVLIRLRW
+543 HGVRFLIRLRW
-554 AMLALFVAALGATYL
+554 IMLGLFAAGLVATYFVWQRL
-569 VSLRIPST
+569 PST

-603 AVAKQVRDILM
+603 AVARKARDILQ
-614 NTPGVDTVGSISGL
+614 NTPGVDIVGSISGL
-628 NFLTSAA
+628 NFLTNAA

-648 WDQRPPE
+648 WDERGPDQSASKLVADVRSKLMELPE
-655 QGASN
+655 AF
-660 IVASVRP
+660 
-667 KLLGLPGAIAL
+667 AL

-685 PGLGTTGGFEFQ
+685 PGIGTTGGFEFQ

-705 SIALNEVTQ
+705 SAALNDATQ
-714 AVIAEARKQPEING
+714 AVLAEARKQPELNP

-753 LGLNLP
+753 LGLSLP

-783 FRVTLQADKDARA
+783 FRVTIQADKDARA
-796 SASDLSRLYVRNTA
+796 GAADISRLYVRNA
-810 GGMVPLSTLG
+810 SGGMVPLSTLG
-820 SLKPIVGPETVP
+820 KLVPIVGPETVP
-832 HYNNYASALINGG
+832 HYNNNASALINGG

-855 VMAMERAA
+855 VAAMERAA
-863 AAVLPRD
+863 ATALPKD
-870 FAFEWTGIT
+870 FGYEWTGIT
-879 FQELKAG
+879 YQELKAG
-886 SIATVVFALAIVFV
+886 SIASIVFGLAMVFV

-911 SMPFM
+911 AMPFM

-926 GALLALWLRG
+926 GAFVALLIRG
-936 KQIDVY
+936 MQIDVY

-970 EGLGIVE
+970 EGLSIVD

-999 GVVPLMVA
+999 GVLPLMFS

-1024 GMLAATI
+1024 GMVAATI
-1031 LTLAFVPVLY
+1031 LSLVFVPVFY
-1041 AVIEQWREGRVGAEP
+1041 AVIEQLRERGSKSEPVAEP
-1056 TPAHDEGVASHV
+1056 TEPTA
-1068 EPAE
+1068 EPAFERLAEAAE

>member
-1 VRSREREHPGGMLRG
+1 
-16 ALAMVGFFIQRPIF
+16 MVGFFIQRPIF

-35 VIMVLAGSIC
+35 FVMVLAGSIC
-45 FFLLPVSQ
+45 YFLLPVSQ
-53 FPDITPPQV
+53 FPDITPPEV

-88 NGVQGMTYMSSSSS
+88 NGVAGMIYMSSSSS

-113 DVGYPLSIAA
+113 DVGYPLNIAA
-123 VDVQNRVAQAS
+123 VDVQNRVAQAA
-134 SSLPAIV
+134 SSLPPIV

-148 KKQNPNFV
+148 RKENPNFV

-184 LKRLAGVGD
+184 LKRLSGVGH
-193 VQIFGER
+193 VTIYGER

-217 ITAVDVQNAIAEQN
+217 ITAVDVQNAVAEQN
-231 IQVAAGKIGQSPAP
+231 VQVAAGKIGQSPAP
-245 PGTPFEMQVS
+245 SGTPFEMQVS
-255 ALGRLSDP
+255 TLGRLSNP
-263 AQFGDIVVHA
+263 AQFGDIVVRA
-273 NANAGSVVRLRD
+273 NASVGSVVRLRD
-285 VARIEL
+285 VAHIEL
-291 GALQYAST
+291 GALQYTST

-320 LALQQRVKD
+320 LALKQHVKD

-338 PKGIDFAM
+338 PKGIAYAM

-352 FVSAAMHD
+352 FVSASMHD
-360 VVITLAEALI
+360 VVVTLAQALL
-370 LVVFVVFIFLQS
+370 LVIAVVFIFLQS

-402 VMQMLGF
+402 VMEFLGF

-431 VVVENVERQLEAGLK
+431 VVVENVERQLEAGLG
-446 PLAAARAAMKEVT
+446 PLEAAHAAMKEVT

-471 VFVPVAFI
+471 VFVPMAFI
-479 PGVAGRL
+479 PGVVGRL

-517 RHRGEVTF
+517 GHRGDVRF
-525 PPFRWFNSGFNW
+525 VPFRWFNGGFNW
-537 LSHSYA
+537 LSHAYA
-543 EGVRVLIRLRW
+543 HGVRGLIRRRC
-554 AMLALFVAALGATYL
+554 AMLGLFVTALGAIYL
-569 VSLRIPST
+569 ISLRIPST

-582 DQGYFFV
+582 DQGYFLV
-589 VIQLPDGASLERTD
+589 VIQLPDGASLQRTD
-603 AVAKQVRDILM
+603 EVAKQVRDVLK
-614 NTPGVDTVGSISGL
+614 NTPGVDIVGSISGINL
-628 NFLTSAA
+628 VTEAA

-655 QGASN
+655 QGVSN
-660 IVASVRP
+660 IVTSVRP
-667 KLLGLPGAIAL
+667 KLFGISDAIVL

-685 PGLGTTGGFEFQ
+685 PGLGSTGGFELQ
-697 VEDLTGRG
+697 VEDLAGRG
-705 SIALNEVTQ
+705 SAALNDVTQ
-714 AVIAEARKQPEING
+714 AIIAEARKQPEING
-728 QQLFS
+728 QELFS

-745 LDRNKAKL
+745 FDRNKAKL
-753 LGLNLP
+753 LGLSLP

-796 SASDLSRLYVRNTA
+796 AASDLSRFYVRNVF
-810 GGMVPLSTLG
+810 GRMVPLSTLG
-820 SLKPIVGPETVP
+820 DLKPIVGPETVS
-832 HYNNYASALINGG
+832 HYNNYATALINGG
-845 AAPGFSSGQA
+845 AASGYSSRQA
-855 VMAMERAA
+855 VAAMERAA
-863 AAVLPRD
+863 ATALPRD

-886 SIATVVFALAIVFV
+886 SIATLVFALAIVFV

-911 SMPFM
+911 TMPFM

-926 GALLALWLRG
+926 GALLALWLRDR
-936 KQIDVY
+936 QIDVY
-942 SQIGFVMLIGLAA
+942 SQIGFVMLIGLAT

-970 EGLGIVE
+970 EGLDIVE

-983 RLRLR
+983 
-988 PILMTAFAFIL
+988 AC
-999 GVVPLMVA
+999 GC
-1007 TGAGAASR
+1007 
-1015 QSIGTTVFG
+1015 
-1024 GMLAATI
+1024 
-1031 LTLAFVPVLY
+1031 
-1041 AVIEQWREGRVGAEP
+1041 GRY
-1056 TPAHDEGVASHV
+1056 S
-1068 EPAE
+1068 

>member
-1 VRSREREHPGGMLRG
+1 
-16 ALAMVGFFIQRPIF
+16 MVNFFIHRPIF
-30 ASAIA
+30 ASSIA
-35 VIMVLAGSIC
+35 VIMVLAGAIC
-45 FFLLPVSQ
+45 YFLLPVSQ

-62 VVSAVYPGASA
+62 VVSANYPGASA

-102 NDGSSTITVTF
+102 NDGSSAITITF
-113 DVGYPLSIAA
+113 EVGYDLSTAA
-123 VDVQNRVAQAS
+123 VDVQNRVSQAA

-141 NQAGVTI
+141 NQGGVTI

-165 KSVDPVALSNYAY
+165 GSVDPVALSNLAY
-178 LQIVDP
+178 LQVVDP
-184 LKRLAGVGD
+184 LKRLPGVGD

-231 IQVAAGKIGQSPAP
+231 VQVAAGKIGQSPAP
-245 PGTPFEMQVS
+245 AGTAFEMQVN
-255 ALGRLSDP
+255 AVGRLSDP
-263 AQFGDIVVHA
+263 KEFGDIIVRADAA
-273 NANAGSVVRLRD
+273 NGSLVRLRD

-291 GALQYAST
+291 GALQYSSS

-306 TVVLAIYQMPGSNA
+306 TVVLAVYQMPGSNA
-320 LALQQRVKD
+320 LDLQQRVKD
-329 KMEELSKRF
+329 KMQELSARF
-338 PKGIDFAM
+338 PKGVSYAM

-352 FVSAAMHD
+352 FVSASMHD
-360 VVITLAEALI
+360 VLVTLGEALV
-370 LVVFVVFIFLQS
+370 LVVAVVFIFLQS

-391 AIPVSLIATLV
+391 AIPVSLVATLV
-402 VMQMLGF
+402 VMYMFGF

-446 PLAAARAAMKEVT
+446 PLAATRAAMAEVT

-479 PGVAGRL
+479 PGVSGRL
-486 YNQFALTVAISVG
+486 YNQFALTVAISFG
-499 ISAFNS
+499 ISAFVS
-505 LTLSPALSAAFL
+505 LTLTPALSAAFL
-517 RHRGEVTF
+517 RHRPATQF
-525 PPFRWFNSGFNW
+525 APFRWFNTGFER
-537 LSHSYA
+537 LSHAYA
-543 EGVRVLIRLRW
+543 NGVRILIRLRW
-554 AMLALFVAALGATYL
+554 IMLGLFAAGLVATYFVWQRL
-569 VSLRIPST
+569 PST

-603 AVAKQVRDILM
+603 AVARKVRDVLQ
-614 NTPGVDTVGSISGL
+614 NTPGVDIVGSISGL

-648 WDQRPPE
+648 WDQRGPDQSASKLVADVRSKLMEIPE
-655 QGASN
+655 AF
-660 IVASVRP
+660 
-667 KLLGLPGAIAL
+667 AL

-685 PGLGTTGGFEFQ
+685 PGIGTTGGFEFQ
-697 VEDLTGRG
+697 VQDLTGRG
-705 SIALNEVTQ
+705 SIALNDATQ
-714 AVIAEARKQPEING
+714 AVLAEARKQPELNP

-753 LGLNLP
+753 LGLSLP

-783 FRVTLQADKDARA
+783 FRVTIQADKDARA
-796 SASDLSRLYVRNTA
+796 GAADISRLYVRNA
-810 GGMVPLSTLG
+810 SGGMVPLSTLG
-820 SLKPIVGPETVP
+820 KLVPIVGPETVP
-832 HYNNYASALINGG
+832 HYNNNASALINGG
-845 AAPGFSSGQA
+845 AAPGYSSGQA
-855 VMAMERAA
+855 VTAMERAA
-863 AAVLPRD
+863 AIALPKD
-870 FAFEWTGIT
+870 FGYEWTGIT
-879 FQELKAG
+879 YQELKAG
-886 SIATVVFALAIVFV
+886 SIASIVFGLAMVFV

-911 SMPFM
+911 AMPFM

-926 GALLALWLRG
+926 GAFVALLMRG
-936 KQIDVY
+936 MQIDVY

-970 EGLGIVE
+970 EGLSIVD

-999 GVVPLMVA
+999 GVLPLMFS

-1024 GMLAATI
+1024 GMVAATI
-1031 LTLAFVPVLY
+1031 LSLVFVPVFY
-1041 AVIEQWREGRVGAEP
+1041 AVIEQLRERGSKSEPVAEP
-1056 TPAHDEGVASHV
+1056 TEPTA
-1068 EPAE
+1068 EPAFERLAEAAE